1 MKYVPVFPPPGALR
15 ASNFAPGAIF
25 AILFKPHMQHDP
37 IYLTDEHRML
47 RDTVRRFVETE
58 VVPNGDDW
66 EAAGKI
72 PREMFRKLG
81 VLGMRC
87 PEEHGGSGLDALA
100 AVVFAEELARCT
112 YSGFTVSVLVHTD
125 MAAPHLLNSGSPEQL
140 ARYVPGIV
148 SGETVTAIAVTEPD
162 AGSDV
167 QGIRTRARREGNGW
181 VLNGSKVF
189 ITNGVYADVLFVAA
203 RTDPDAKA
211 SRGTSM
217 FIVERDTPGF
227 SVARKLDKMG
237 WHCSDTAELVFDDAR
252 LPADALLGEEHR
264 GFYEVMKNFQNE
276 RLVAAALFVG
286 ESSKAIELTLEYV
299 NTRKAFGGRLWD
311 LQAIRQRLAMLAAQN
326 EALRHLVYH
335 TAWLDSQGIDCVE
348 QVSMAKAWGGE
359 LVNEVVHACQHFH
372 GGFGY
377 MRESTIERMA
387 RDVRVHSIG
396 GGVTEVMLEEVAKR
410 MI

>member
-1 MKYVPVFPPPGALR
+1 
-15 ASNFAPGAIF
+15 
-25 AILFKPHMQHDP
+25 MQHDP
-37 IYLTDEHRML
+37 VYLTEEHRML
-47 RDTVRRFVETE
+47 REQVRRFVAAE
-58 VVPNGDDW
+58 VIPNGDAW

-72 PREMFRKLG
+72 PREMFRKLGDLG

-112 YSGFTVSVLVHTD
+112 YGGFTVAVLVHTD
-125 MAAPHLLNSGSPEQL
+125 MASPHLLNAGSPEQIS
-140 ARYVPGIV
+140 RYVPGII
-148 SGETVTAIAVTEPD
+148 SGETVTAIAITEPD

-167 QGIRTRARREGNGW
+167 QGIRTTARRDGNGW

-203 RTDPDAKA
+203 RTDPDSKP

-227 SVARKLDKMG
+227 STAKKLDKMG
-237 WHCSDTAELVFDDAR
+237 WRCSDTAELVFEDAR
-252 LPADALLGEEHR
+252 LPADALLGEENR
-264 GFYEVMKNFQNE
+264 GFYEIMKNFQNE
-276 RLVAAALFVG
+276 RLVASAIYIG
-286 ESSKAIELTLEYV
+286 EASQAIDLTLEYV
-299 NTRKAFGGRLWD
+299 NTRKAFGGHLWD
-311 LQAIRQRLAMLAAQN
+311 LQAIRQRLAMLASQV

-335 TAWLDSQGIDCVE
+335 TAWLDSQGIDCVK

-359 LVNEVVHACQHFH
+359 LINEVMYACQQYH

-377 MRESTIERMA
+377 MSESTIERMV
-387 RDVRVHSIG
+387 RDARVHSIG
-396 GGVTEVMLEEVAKR
+396 GGATEVMLEEVAKR
-410 MI
+410 MV

>member
-1 MKYVPVFPPPGALR
+1 
-15 ASNFAPGAIF
+15 
-25 AILFKPHMQHDP
+25 
-37 IYLTDEHRML
+37 ML
-47 RDTVRRFVETE
+47 RETVRRFVEAE
-58 VVPNGDDW
+58 VVPNGDAW
-66 EAAGKI
+66 EAEGKI

-81 VLGMRC
+81 RLGVLGMRC
-87 PEEHGGSGLDALA
+87 PEAYGGSGLDALA

-112 YSGFTVSVLVHTD
+112 YGGFTVSVLVHTD
-125 MAAPHLLNSGSPEQL
+125 MAAPHLLNSGSAEQL

-181 VLNGSKVF
+181 VLNGSKVY

-203 RTDPDAKA
+203 RTDPGAKA

-227 SVARKLDKMG
+227 SVAKKLDKMG
-237 WHCSDTAELVFDDAR
+237 WHCSDTAELVFEDAR

-264 GFYEVMKNFQNE
+264 GFYAVMKNFQNE
-276 RLVAAALFVG
+276 RLVAAAVYVG
-286 ESSKAIELTLEYV
+286 ESSKAIELTLQYV
-299 NTRKAFGGRLWD
+299 DTRKAFGGRLWD
-311 LQAIRQRLAMLAAQN
+311 LQAIRQRLAMLSAQV

-335 TAWLDSQGIDCVE
+335 TAWLDSQGVDCVE

-359 LVNEVVHACQHFH
+359 LVNEVIYACQHFH

-387 RDVRVHSIG
+387 RDARVHTIG
-396 GGVTEVMLEEVAKR
+396 GGATEVMLEEVAKR